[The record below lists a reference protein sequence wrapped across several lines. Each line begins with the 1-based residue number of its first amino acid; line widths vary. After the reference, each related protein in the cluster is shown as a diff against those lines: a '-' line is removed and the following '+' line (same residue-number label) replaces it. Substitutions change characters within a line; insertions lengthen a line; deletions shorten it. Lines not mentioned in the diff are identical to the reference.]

1 MYHLS
6 KVLQL
11 PFDDALS
18 HTKEVLKQHGFGV
31 LTEIDAQAAFKQK
44 LDVEFRHY
52 TILGACH
59 PRIAYSILQAEDKA
73 GVFYP
78 CNVVVQEHE
87 NGCVEVSAIDPA
99 VMFAALENPETRAIA
114 LEAKTLMEQ
123 AIAQL

>member
-11 PFDDALS
+11 PFDEALS
-18 HTKEVLKQHGFGV
+18 HTKKILKEYGFGV

-44 LDVEFRHY
+44 LNVEFRRY

-59 PRIAYSILQAEDKA
+59 PQVAYSLLQAEDKA

-78 CNVVVQEHE
+78 CNVVVQEQD
-87 NGCVEVSAIDPA
+87 NGSVEVSAINPI
-99 VMFAALENPETRAIA
+99 VMFAALENSATRAIA
-114 LEAKTLMEQ
+114 LEAKELMEQ